1 MTDAEIINGLRSQN
15 PTERNL
21 AAKYLL
27 KNFFKQVCKITRG
40 DEERA
45 KHLFQETFIVLMRQ
59 LQKPDWTLK
68 FQLNTF
74 FCTIAKRIL
83 WRENEQAGNS
93 PESNFEKIHLENLEA
108 DEVAI
113 LATWEGEDEI
123 SEIQLRQKAFEK
135 LGEGCRELLVQKNQ
149 YIIENTEKPTWKEI
163 AQRLQSTE
171 GFLKKKA
178 SECRE
183 KLQQIFNRLK

>member
-1 MTDAEIINGLRSQN
+1 
-15 PTERNL
+15 
-21 AAKYLL
+21 
-27 KNFFKQVCKITRG
+27 VCKIAKG

-45 KHLFQETFIVLMRQ
+45 MHIFQETFIVLMRQ
-59 LQKPDWTLK
+59 VQKPEWELR

-83 WRENEQAGNS
+83 WRENERADKS
-93 PESNFEKIHLENLEA
+93 PESKFEKTHLENLEA
-108 DEVAI
+108 AEAALLAACEGDE
-113 LATWEGEDEI
+113 EI
-123 SEIQLRQKAFEK
+123 SEIQIRQKAFEQ
-135 LGEGCRELLVQKNQ
+135 LGEGCRELLAQKNQ
-149 YIIENTEKPTWKEI
+149 YIIDNTEKPTWKEI
-163 AQRLQSTE
+163 ARRLQSTE